1 MLIDSHAHIQGKEY
15 TGEVAAVIAR
25 ARAAGVETIVVVGG
39 AGDMS
44 SNSEA
49 VTLAASFPDV
59 YATVGMHP
67 HDAKDVGDEELKS
80 LKQLA
85 ASPKVVAVGE
95 TGLDYYYSHSPHETQ
110 RQVFGRF
117 IQLARETKL
126 PIVVHERDAALEA
139 AELLGSEQGT
149 SKALSTASRAIT
161 MPRGAISTWDFT
173 FRSPASSRLRTLKR
187 CGKSCAR
194 CRWKE
199 SWSRPTRPISRRCP
213 IAASATSPP
222 MCASWQKPLRALKTY
237 RWNKPRLPP
246 QPTRALCFTC
256 LKSSSGLYNSRKD
269 AIPAKL
275 DNFEFRNLLCVLGRL
290 ARE

>member
-39 AGDMS
+39 AGNMS

-59 YATVGMHP
+59 FATVGMHP

-117 IQLARETKL
+117 IQLAQETKL

-139 AELLGSEQGT
+139 AELLSRREQGT

-173 FRSPASSRLRTLKR
+173 FRSPASSRLPTLKR

-199 SWSRPTRPISRRCP
+199 SSSKPTRPISRPVPHRGKRNEP
-213 IAASATSPP
+213 AFVRFVAETIARTKDISLEQAAIATT
-222 MCASWQKPLRALKTY
+222 ANARALFH
-237 RWNKPRLPP
+237 LP
-246 QPTRALCFTC
+246 
-256 LKSSSGLYNSRKD
+256 
-269 AIPAKL
+269 
-275 DNFEFRNLLCVLGRL
+275 
-290 ARE
+290 